1 MKNILF
7 IFCILIIFFKT
18 GNVLSKNDIFN
29 VDNIEINIENSTNKE
44 KLVDKA
50 FSKGFAK
57 LLNRLL
63 LDNDYK
69 KLLSTNLTTV
79 KKLISHY
86 QISDEEDKIILNIY
100 FDKKKMYNFFYE
112 ENILYSDI
120 LNTEVIFFPLAVIDK
135 KYFIYS
141 NNFFI
146 ENWNKKKE
154 TRDLIQ
160 YILPQ
165 ESIENIK
172 KIENYKFDIFNLEIS
187 DFFEEFTNENMV
199 FTIIELENNKAK
211 IFLNTK
217 IEGKELKKNLIVNN
231 VYLNEVEFYN
241 NIILEIKNT
250 IKDLIKS
257 QNLIDVRTPS
267 FLNVKINL
275 KTKNNLVEFKNRL
288 DQINLITNFN
298 VQKLNKDYALIKIRY
313 FGKINKIINKLK
325 ENKMDLKLINGSWN
339 INLT

>member
-1 MKNILF
+1 
-7 IFCILIIFFKT
+7 
-18 GNVLSKNDIFN
+18 
-29 VDNIEINIENSTNKE
+29 
-44 KLVDKA
+44 
-50 FSKGFAK
+50 
-57 LLNRLL
+57 
-63 LDNDYK
+63 
-69 KLLSTNLTTV
+69 
-79 KKLISHY
+79 
-86 QISDEEDKIILNIY
+86 
-100 FDKKKMYNFFYE
+100 
-112 ENILYSDI
+112 
-120 LNTEVIFFPLAVIDK
+120 
-135 KYFIYS
+135 
-141 NNFFI
+141 
-146 ENWNKKKE
+146 
-154 TRDLIQ
+154 
-160 YILPQ
+160 
-165 ESIENIK
+165 
-172 KIENYKFDIFNLEIS
+172 
-187 DFFEEFTNENMV
+187 MV

>member
-100 FDKKKMYNFFYE
+100 FDKEKMYNFFYE